1 MKAQFCVSAIFIF
14 TSITMSGQQNLS
26 VGDKAPAFKLKN
38 QDGEL
43 ISLSDLKEKPVVL
56 YFYPKDDTPGCT
68 KEACNF
74 RDEFPKFGKMKAEI
88 IGISAD
94 SVESHKKFAEKYKL
108 PFNLLSDE
116 KKEVIEKYGVWQQK
130 SMYGKKYM
138 GIVRTTFIID
148 SSGKIRKIFPKV
160 KVDEHN
166 KEVIEALK
174 EL

>member
-1 MKAQFCVSAIFIF
+1 MAIK
-14 TSITMSGQQNLS
+14 
-26 VGDKAPAFKLKN
+26 VGDKAPSFKLKN
-38 QDGEL
+38 QDGKT
-43 ISLSDLKEKPVVL
+43 ISLSDLKGKPIVL
-56 YFYPKDDTPGCT
+56 YFYPKDDTSGCT

-94 SVESHKKFAEKYKL
+94 SIESHKKFAEKYKL
-108 PFNLLSDE
+108 PFNLLSDV
-116 KKEVIEKYGVWQQK
+116 KKEVIEKYGVWQEK

-148 SSGKIRKIFPKV
+148 ASGKIGKIFPKV
-160 KVDEHN
+160 KVDNHN

-174 EL
+174 EM

>member
-1 MKAQFCVSAIFIF
+1 MALK
-14 TSITMSGQQNLS
+14 
-26 VGDKAPAFKLKN
+26 VGDKAPSFKLKN
-38 QDGEL
+38 QDAKA
-43 ISLSDLKEKPVVL
+43 ISLADLKGKSIVL

-88 IGISAD
+88 IGISTD

-116 KKEVIEKYGVWQQK
+116 KKEVVEKYGVWK
-130 SMYGKKYM
+130 EKNMYGKKYM
-138 GIVRTTFIID
+138 GIERTTFIID
-148 SSGKIRKIFPKV
+148 PSGKIRNIFPKV
-160 KVDEHN
+160 KVDDHN
-166 KEVIEALK
+166 KEVMEALK